1 MSDSSKRGVSITG
14 YFSFSFLK
22 IFPGRNFRKIILKEE
37 TNIMSND
44 LTLEKENNNEPNN
57 QN

>member
-1 MSDSSKRGVSITG
+1 MSDSSKREVSVTG

-22 IFPGRNFRKIILKEE
+22 IFPGGTFRKTILKEE
-37 TNIMSND
+37 M
-44 LTLEKENNNEPNN
+44 NNEPNN

>member
-1 MSDSSKRGVSITG
+1 MNYSSKRGVSVTG

-22 IFPGRNFRKIILKEE
+22 IFPGWNFRKTILKGEE
-37 TNIMSND
+37 S
-44 LTLEKENNNEPNN
+44 NEPNN